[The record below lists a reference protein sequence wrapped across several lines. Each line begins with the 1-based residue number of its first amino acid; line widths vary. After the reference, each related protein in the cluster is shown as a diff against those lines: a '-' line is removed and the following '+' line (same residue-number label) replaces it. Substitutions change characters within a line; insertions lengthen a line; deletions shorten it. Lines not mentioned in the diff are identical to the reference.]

1 MMMAAAFV
9 ALAALVVAAPAR
21 ALTLAD
27 LAGGGSFSAGPL
39 TFANFAVSVSGDLSL
54 DLADYPVQ
62 VLADGFRLSG
72 PLSALLGDAGTL
84 LLSYTVTALDPI
96 VVGASLLMPAT
107 TIGAGSVAYVGE
119 SLLDA
124 ANLPIASLFAFDV
137 EGVGASPF
145 DAAPFA
151 PTATLQVAKVVSVAS
166 GLFSAIP
173 LVEQRFLVVPE
184 PLTLVLLTI
193 GLGGLA
199 FWGRRHGPRVHAGRA

>member
-1 MMMAAAFV
+1 MAAGL
-9 ALAALVVAAPAR
+9 ALLVAAQAPAAR

-27 LAGGGSFSAGPL
+27 LAAGGSFGAGAL
-39 TFANFAVSVSGDLSL
+39 TFANFAVSVSGDLSA

-84 LLSYTVTALDPI
+84 LLSYTVTAPDPI
-96 VVGASLLMPAT
+96 VVGASLLAPAS
-107 TIGAGSVAYVGE
+107 TIGAGSQAWVGE

-124 ANLPIASLFAFDV
+124 ASLPVASLFVFDV
-137 EGVGASPF
+137 EGVGASAF

-151 PTATLQVAKVVSVAS
+151 PTAALQIAKAVHVGS
-166 GLFSAIP
+166 GLFSAIT

-184 PLTLVLLTI
+184 PLTLVLLTL

-199 FWGRRHGPRVHAGRA
+199 LWGRRHGPPAHAARP